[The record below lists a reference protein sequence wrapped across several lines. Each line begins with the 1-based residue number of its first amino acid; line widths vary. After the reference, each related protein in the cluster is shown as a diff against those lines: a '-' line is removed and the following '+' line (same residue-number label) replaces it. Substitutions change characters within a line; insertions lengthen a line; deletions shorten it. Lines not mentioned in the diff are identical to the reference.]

1 VFMPLNGLAF
11 AGLPPHFRTEGS
23 SLLNLTRNIGA
34 SVGISAV
41 SAILAQN
48 IQRSHQYLGEHVTAT
63 TMNGMGVFLQQMG
76 AQGAMITGMV
86 DAEVNRQAA
95 MIAYLNDFWL
105 MAIVTAVSV
114 PLVLLLQKPGGK
126 VENDPAAAGH

>member
-1 VFMPLNGLAF
+1 
-11 AGLPPHFRTEGS
+11 
-23 SLLNLTRNIGA
+23 
-34 SVGISAV
+34 VGISAV
-41 SAILAQN
+41 SSILAQN
-48 IQRSHQYLGEHVTAT
+48 IQRSHQYLSEHVTTT
-63 TMNGMGVFLQQMG
+63 TMNGIGMVMQELG
-76 AQGAMITGMV
+76 AQGAMVTGMI

-114 PLVLLLQKPGGK
+114 PLVVLLQKPGGK